1 MTAPKVL
8 FTIVELF
15 CHNCVNCTSVEH
27 GVNNKCLRHLSEEN
41 VATIS
46 GELSTGGG
54 AIFKKLCSDALSIDV
69 RIKNLLHS
77 LSVISAR
84 RMA

>member
-1 MTAPKVL
+1 M
-8 FTIVELF
+8 ELF
-15 CHNCVNCTSVEH
+15 CRDCVNCTSVEH
-27 GVNNKCLRHLSEEN
+27 GVNNKCLRLLSEEN

-69 RIKNLLHS
+69 GIIMLLHS

-84 RMA
+84 Q